1 MGENLDLNNNN
12 NLDKDAATFAKIRQS
27 CLMDDAYMAKFFDRN
42 IKCTQLVLRIIL
54 EKEDLI
60 VKRVKTQK
68 KLKGSPNKH
77 EIRLDVYAVDS
88 EGKEYD
94 IEIQKVSSKA
104 SPKRARFYSALIDA
118 NMLNKNE
125 DYDKLRESVII
136 FITEH
141 DVLGEGLPLYTI
153 ERYINGKRLF
163 NDGIK
168 IIYANASH
176 QDAETELG
184 RLMHDFMCIDADEMY
199 YEELASRAKYF
210 KGGEKGESLM
220 KGVWA
225 EMQEQSRAEGR
236 AEGIAEGLE
245 KGKAE
250 GIAEGKAEGI
260 ADAQKN
266 FVLNMLKAGKLA
278 LNEIAE
284 YSGMTLANVQELA
297 KAL

>member
-1 MGENLDLNNNN
+1 MGENLDLNN

-176 QDAETELG
+176 QDAGTKLG
-184 RLMHDFMCIDADEMY
+184 RLMHDFMCVPVKDMY
-199 YEELASRAKYF
+199 YKELAARAKYLKSNK
-210 KGGEKGESLM
+210 KGEGAMKSVWDEMREESLAEGMEKGM
-220 KGVWA
+220 AKGM
-225 EMQEQSRAEGR
+225 EKGIKKGR
-236 AEGIAEGLE
+236 AEGAQNMQ
-245 KGKAE
+245 E
-250 GIAEGKAEGI
+250 GI
-260 ADAQKN
+260 
-266 FVLNMLKAGKLA
+266 VRTMLKSGELA
-278 LNEIAE
+278 LDKIAE
-284 YSGMTLANVQELA
+284 YVGLPLAKVQEMAKSLA
-297 KAL
+297 

>member
-1 MGENLDLNNNN
+1 MGENLELNNK
-12 NLDKDAATFAKIRQS
+12 NLLDDDAVKLAKIRQS
-27 CLMDDAYMAKFFDRN
+27 CLMDDAYMAKFFDKN

-54 EKEDLI
+54 DKDDLI

-68 KLKGSPNKH
+68 KLKGAPKKH
-77 EIRLDVYAVDS
+77 EVRLDIYAIDS

-125 DYDKLRESVII
+125 DYDKLRESFII

-168 IIYANASH
+168 IIYANASN
-176 QDAETELG
+176 QDAGTKLG
-184 RLMHDFMCIDADEMY
+184 RLMHDFMCVPVKDMY
-199 YEELASRAKYF
+199 YEELAARAKYL
-210 KGGEKGESLM
+210 KSNKKGESAM
-220 KGVWA
+220 KSVWD
-225 EMQEQSRAEGR
+225 EMREESLAEGM
-236 AEGIAEGLE
+236 E
-245 KGKAE
+245 KGMAKGMAK
-250 GIAEGKAEGI
+250 GKSE
-260 ADAQKN
+260 AQEN
-266 FVLNMLKAGKLA
+266 FVLNMLKEGELA
-278 LNEIAE
+278 LDKIAK
-284 YSGMTLANVQELA
+284 YVGWPLA
-297 KAL
+297 

>member
-77 EIRLDVYAVDS
+77 EIRLDVYAIDS

-125 DYDKLRESVII
+125 DYDKLRESIII

-163 NDGIK
+163 
-168 IIYANASH
+168 
-176 QDAETELG
+176 
-184 RLMHDFMCIDADEMY
+184 
-199 YEELASRAKYF
+199 
-210 KGGEKGESLM
+210 
-220 KGVWA
+220 
-225 EMQEQSRAEGR
+225 
-236 AEGIAEGLE
+236 
-245 KGKAE
+245 
-250 GIAEGKAEGI
+250 
-260 ADAQKN
+260 
-266 FVLNMLKAGKLA
+266 
-278 LNEIAE
+278 
-284 YSGMTLANVQELA
+284 
-297 KAL
+297 

>member
-176 QDAETELG
+176 QDAGTKLG
-184 RLMHDFMCIDADEMY
+184 RLMHDFMCVPVKDMY
-199 YEELASRAKYF
+199 YKELAARAKYLKSNK
-210 KGGEKGESLM
+210 KGEGAMKSVWDEMREESLAEGMEKGM
-220 KGVWA
+220 AKGM
-225 EMQEQSRAEGR
+225 EKGIKKGR
-236 AEGIAEGLE
+236 AEGAQNMQ
-245 KGKAE
+245 E
-250 GIAEGKAEGI
+250 GIVRA
-260 ADAQKN
+260 
-266 FVLNMLKAGKLA
+266 MLKSGELA
-278 LNEIAE
+278 LDKIAE
-284 YSGMTLANVQELA
+284 YVGLPLAEIQKLA
-297 KAL
+297 KSLA

>member
-176 QDAETELG
+176 QDAGTKLG
-184 RLMHDFMCIDADEMY
+184 RLMHDFMCVPVKDMY
-199 YEELASRAKYF
+199 YEELAARAKYLKSNK
-210 KGGEKGESLM
+210 KGEDAMKSVWDEMREESLAEGMEKGME
-220 KGVWA
+220 KGMA
-225 EMQEQSRAEGR
+225 KGIKKGR
-236 AEGIAEGLE
+236 AEGAQNMQ
-245 KGKAE
+245 E
-250 GIAEGKAEGI
+250 GI
-260 ADAQKN
+260 
-266 FVLNMLKAGKLA
+266 VRTMLKSGELA
-278 LNEIAE
+278 LDKIAE
-284 YSGMTLANVQELA
+284 YVGLPLSEIQKLA
-297 KAL
+297 KSLA